1 MQCLEVRYVCKKHEK
16 SLYTY
21 DAHKFQMTSPDMKII
36 SRRIEVIFQILK
48 RLSEIINK
56 FLFETAFELK
66 NKTKITFH
74 DILKNV
80 LVCIAK

>member
-56 FLFETAFELK
+56 FLLFEFK

>member
-48 RLSEIINK
+48 RLSEIMNK
-56 FLFETAFELK
+56 FLFEFE

-80 LVCIAK
+80 LVYIAK